1 MARIRTIKP
10 KFFRHEALQDLEG
23 ANPGKYPM
31 LVFAGLWG
39 HCDKAGRFEW
49 RPRMLKL
56 DILPFL
62 NFDMTE
68 TLNLLVASGFINR
81 YSADGG
87 EYGVIPSFGE
97 HQRINGKESQEPEMY
112 PAPEGTGGEES
123 AKHPGSN
130 GEAAETTGREG
141 KGRGREKEEEGNGA
155 PELALGAAAAVP
167 VNGKHNL
174 RQQASE
180 IIAFLNE
187 KAGRGFEAKGP
198 NLDFVLAR
206 LKDGETVEDCRA
218 VIALKVREW
227 KGDAKAEKWLRPET
241 LFNRTK
247 FASYKG
253 ELAPH

>member
-10 KFFRHEALQDLEG
+10 DFFRHEGLQDLEA

-62 NFDMTE
+62 NFDMTD
-68 TLNLLVASGFINR
+68 TLDLLVASGFIRR
-81 YSADGG
+81 YSAGGG

-97 HQRINGKESQEPEMY
+97 HQRINGKESQEPEKY
-112 PAPEGTGGEES
+112 PEPPETS
-123 AKHPGSN
+123 
-130 GEAAETTGREG
+130 GEAPAQRPRSTGEAIETTGREG
-141 KGRGREKEEEGNGA
+141 KGRERNGDMSGSSPDAASRNRE
-155 PELALGAAAAVP
+155 
-167 VNGKHNL
+167 L
-174 RQQASE
+174 RRQAGE
-180 IIAFLNE
+180 IIAFLNA
-187 KAGRGFEAKGP
+187 KAGRNFDVNGA
-198 NLDFVLAR
+198 NADHIVAR
-206 LKDGETVEDCRA
+206 LKDGESPEDCRA
-218 VIALKVREW
+218 VIALKCREW
-227 KGDAKAEKWLRPET
+227 KGDEKLAKYLRPET

-253 ELAPH
+253 ELGAPEPERKAAL